1 MKRRFFTLIVLL
13 LIFLAGS
20 SQNVDS
26 ILMDDF
32 QKVNQKMDRLIN
44 TLEMKNKELLKEN
57 DSLFSWNKQL
67 IEKLDQIETKAEKQ
81 YAETKT
87 ILIEENKQLKS
98 EIQKVT
104 KNTRPRFIVLYV
116 LLALALLLLLYLMMI
131 LRISRRESIEYLLT
145 QTDGLSQQN
154 YEIIEKAK
162 DLKKIKKNL
171 KELIKEQKAQAKSK
185 KQKKKKK

>member
-1 MKRRFFTLIVLL
+1 MKRLLVTPIVLL
-13 LIFLAGS
+13 LISLSGF

-32 QKVNQKMDRLIN
+32 QKVNQKMDRIIYS
-44 TLEMKNKELLKEN
+44 LEMKNEALLKEN
-57 DSLFSWNKQL
+57 DSLFSWNNQL
-67 IEKLDQIETKAEKQ
+67 MEKLDQIENQAEKQ

-87 ILIEENKQLKS
+87 ILIEENRQL
-98 EIQKVT
+98 EIAVEDINKRV
-104 KNTRPRFIVLYV
+104 KPKFIVLYV
-116 LLALALLLLLYLMMI
+116 LLGVTILLIIYLLII
-131 LRISRRESIEYLLT
+131 LRISRRESIEYLLS

-171 KELIKEQKAQAKSK
+171 KDLIKEQKAQAKSK